1 MRHIFFFLVLLIN
14 PIVFWL
20 GGIFNEENSDV
31 EIAFRNALL
40 RENMD
45 NTKFEFIPLVRQVD
59 KEDSFQAEKIG
70 LFFIFET
77 ISMDWFHFC
86 EQHVN

>member
-1 MRHIFFFLVLLIN
+1 M
-14 PIVFWL
+14 
-20 GGIFNEENSDV
+20 

-77 ISMDWFHFC
+77 ISMD
-86 EQHVN
+86 

>member
-1 MRHIFFFLVLLIN
+1 M
-14 PIVFWL
+14 
-20 GGIFNEENSDV
+20 

-59 KEDSFQAEKIG
+59 KEDSFQAEKLG

-77 ISMDWFHFC
+77 KLQLIDFIS
-86 EQHVN
+86 VNSM